1 MSDKIKTGIKFFV
14 GHRADNSNENRESVG
29 EVLSSFTKE
38 IAGKLS
44 NIIIGWFPS
53 KEKVQTMDTCSME
66 ADIHTDSEFIVGD
79 INEVTGIALGNSQ
92 QDHPAFPGALRLSMV
107 QCFVEPQTKI
117 KEGVKKMGDE
127 QQPRRITI
135 DDVKRA
141 IHDLNIHPWQ
151 LFGLDDFKKDDN
163 VGKLFTE
170 NATLKAE
177 NEKLTKENKEVTE
190 KSEKAVR
197 KTEVVES
204 QERLDVLLKEGFTD
218 KQKQFIKADFKPE
231 DIKDLSE
238 EGLKTYVEEGKKKFA
253 EQAKLFGVEELT
265 KPKPKPG
272 ATDEPEETDM
282 EDQALA
288 VLRGDEP
295 KAADKS

>member
-1 MSDKIKTGIKFFV
+1 LSDKIKTGIKFFV

-66 ADIHTDSEFIVGD
+66 ADIHTDEEFIVGD

-107 QCFVEPQTKI
+107 QCFIEPQTKI

-197 KTEVVES
+197 KNEVVES

-218 KQKQFIKADFKPE
+218 SRSS
-231 DIKDLSE
+231 LSRVSSS
-238 EGLKTYVEEGKKKFA
+238 LKT
-253 EQAKLFGVEELT
+253 
-265 KPKPKPG
+265 
-272 ATDEPEETDM
+272 
-282 EDQALA
+282 
-288 VLRGDEP
+288 
-295 KAADKS
+295 